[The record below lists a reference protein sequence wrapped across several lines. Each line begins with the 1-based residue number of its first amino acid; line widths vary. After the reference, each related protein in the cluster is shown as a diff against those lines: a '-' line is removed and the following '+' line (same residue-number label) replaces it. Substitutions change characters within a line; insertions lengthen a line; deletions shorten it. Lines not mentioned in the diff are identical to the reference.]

1 MKEKLNQIISEVIK
15 PVLKQHG
22 FGKKGMNFYK
32 RIGDL
37 IFLVNIQKSHG
48 NTADQTKFYINCG
61 IHSTDMDRVI
71 GRSVLVEPKEYE
83 CYYKDR
89 ISSIVHAVNDGY
101 LISSDTD
108 LQALNLTISTDLT
121 AVISLFDTIRKTS
134 DLTDLMVD
142 KSGLNHYQELVEYF
156 LLTNNQADTK
166 RFVKNLH
173 GTFGQERRWQIF
185 EDNLSALLIK
195 NQRKETIQELL
206 DKG

>member
-15 PVLKQHG
+15 PVLKPHG
-22 FGKKGMNFYK
+22 FGKKGLNFYK
-32 RIGDL
+32 RIDDL
-37 IFLVNIQKSHG
+37 IFLLNIQHSHG

-71 GRSVLVEPKEYE
+71 GRSELVEPKEYE

-101 LISSDTD
+101 LISSNTD
-108 LQALNLTISTDLT
+108 LQALNSTIGKDLT
-121 AVISLFDTIRKTS
+121 AVLSLFDTIRKTS

-166 RFVKNLH
+166 RFVKNLY
-173 GTFGQERRWQIF
+173 GTFGQEKRWQIF

-195 NQRKETIQELL
+195 NQRKETIQDLIDE
-206 DKG
+206 G